1 MSEKFC
7 FLCGSPLHNYN
18 IFDIKEK
25 NKFKKYVNK
34 INEIELADGVDIV
47 SFVNFLKSTSDKP
60 NIDFIKLFKFVDL
73 NNDKKFKWLSDLIF
87 LHKNGDNY
95 KVIDVDSWDGI
106 FTTDKGDFKIYS
118 NNKFKKDKLS
128 KYNDGLVIHEDC
140 YKYLEKRYCK
150 NFNYN
155 NINDGLVAGS
165 NLYETDTIPW
175 LEYFFPN
182 KGYLLESPLKN
193 KKHKQTLDKINFD
206 KFISCDISGSKSD
219 KSKSDKSD
227 KYRPSPSESAKLYNI
242 GFTKKGN
249 DGNKWII
256 IENKNGVKKWKKI

>member
-7 FLCGSPLHNYN
+7 FLCGSPLHNNN

-25 NKFKKYVNK
+25 EKFKKYLSK
-34 INEIELADGVDIV
+34 INEDIELADGVDID
-47 SFVNFLKSTSDKP
+47 SFVNLLKSTSDKP
-60 NIDFIKLFKFVDL
+60 NIDFIKLYKFVDL
-73 NNDKKFKWLSDLIF
+73 KNDKKYKWLNNLIF
-87 LHKNGDNY
+87 LHLNGKNY
-95 KVIDVDSWDGI
+95 KVLDVDTWDGV
-106 FTTDKGDFKIYS
+106 FRTNDGEFKLYS
-118 NNKFKKDKLS
+118 NNKFKKDKIS

-175 LEYFFPN
+175 LEYFFYN

-193 KKHKQTLDKINFD
+193 KKHKETLDKINFD
-206 KFISCDISGSKSD
+206 KFISCNISKSD
-219 KSKSDKSD
+219 KSNNKTDKV
-227 KYRPSPSESAKLYNI
+227 RPSPSESAKLFKV
-242 GFTKKGN
+242 GFIKKGN

-256 IENKNGVKKWKKI
+256 MENKNGVKKWKKL